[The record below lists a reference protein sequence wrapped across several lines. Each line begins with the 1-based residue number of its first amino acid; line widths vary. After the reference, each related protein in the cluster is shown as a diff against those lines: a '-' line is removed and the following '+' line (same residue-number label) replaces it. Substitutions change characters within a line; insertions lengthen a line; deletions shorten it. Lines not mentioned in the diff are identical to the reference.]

1 MSATTSNLEAP
12 APSRINREVLVKW
25 APLLVL
31 GVLLLLFPALEWL
44 EDFREGKDHIYL
56 LDSRFFSIRNAA
68 RIAIAAAPAL
78 MVAIGVTFIILMGS
92 IDLSMEGTVSVCAV
106 LFAFMFLA
114 LGGTLA
120 SWAWIAIPGAL
131 VVGAVMGFLNGLVHV
146 KLQIPSFMASLAMG
160 FVGTGFALLLT
171 GGDRIRI
178 EDELFRS
185 LLTVRWLNFPI
196 MVYVALA
203 MLLLAWFIQSRTTL
217 GRNFYAVGGG
227 EELAKASGL
236 NVSRVRIMGFTLAGV
251 FFAMGALLAVGR
263 IGIAETATGNNF
275 MFVSITAVVV
285 GGTALWGGIGGVWNT
300 LIGVLIVN
308 VINNGMVVI
317 GLPNWIQD
325 ATLGLLVITAVVLST
340 DRKSVSFVK

>member
-1 MSATTSNLEAP
+1 MSDVTAQSAP
-12 APSRINREVLVKW
+12 FGGLVTRDQIVKW

-31 GVLLLLFPALEWL
+31 AVLLLLFPFFEWL

-68 RIAIAAAPAL
+68 RIGIAATPAL
-78 MVAIGVTFIILMGS
+78 MVAIGVTFIIIMGS

-106 LFAFMFLA
+106 LFAFAFLA
-114 LGGTLA
+114 WGGTLA
-120 SWAWIAIPGAL
+120 SWAWLAIPL
-131 VVGAVMGFLNGLVHV
+131 VLLVGAIMGFINGLVHV
-146 KLQIPSFMASLAMG
+146 RLKIPSFMASLAMG

-196 MVYVALA
+196 MCYVALGF
-203 MLLLAWFIQSRTTL
+203 LLIAWFIQSRTTL

-227 EELAKASGL
+227 EELAHASGL
-236 NVSRVRIMGFTLAGV
+236 NVNRVRIMGFTLAGM
-251 FFAMGALLAVGR
+251 FFAVGALLAVGR

-300 LIGVLIVN
+300 LVGVLIVN

-317 GLPNWIQD
+317 GLPGYVQD
-325 ATLGLLVITAVVLST
+325 GVLGILVIIAVVLST